1 MNYEREY
8 LPRDEELEDVV
19 RVLKGGASEAL
30 DVPDDAEEPTEEG
43 APTGATRGE
52 DTAYRSPVAATAEPG
67 QPTEEEEYADY
78 D

>member
-1 MNYEREY
+1 MDYEREY

-30 DVPDDAEEPTEEG
+30 NVPDDTEEP
-43 APTGATRGE
+43 
-52 DTAYRSPVAATAEPG
+52 S
-67 QPTEEEEYADY
+67 EEEYADY